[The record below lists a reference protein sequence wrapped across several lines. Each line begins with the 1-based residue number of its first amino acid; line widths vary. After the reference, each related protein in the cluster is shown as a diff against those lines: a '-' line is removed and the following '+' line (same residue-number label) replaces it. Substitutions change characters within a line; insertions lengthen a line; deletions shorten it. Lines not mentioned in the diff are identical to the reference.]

1 MRESGGGDPR
11 PETRARTLTA
21 TRRDVAEHA
30 GMAEQSPPE
39 GRTPAQPGRRRPAA
53 ARAAPRNSSL
63 VIFVAS
69 GLVVGAL
76 VGLIWLAQRFSGLAP
91 DYLSEVVLYAL
102 SAACLIMLLALGF
115 LVARNVITLIAER
128 RRRVPFARFRA
139 KLVAALVGMTLI
151 PSVLVLIVGSEVIR
165 NSAERWFSAPIDDVL
180 TSAIAIAR
188 SVYQDQQLAVEARA
202 SRVAAQLAEVDFDV
216 MDEATLR
223 RFVEAGEGPG
233 GAAVIDVYRVTVDA
247 TGSTTTSRLVE
258 VAAPSL
264 PPGYGRASADALAAG
279 TAAGRAATG
288 VVELLGESAEWLRG
302 AAVIRR
308 TADGPVVGVVVAS
321 SALSGELTQRAR
333 RIYGA
338 YEAYNQLR
346 VLKNPVAGA
355 YLSFFLMTTLMI
367 LIAATW
373 IGIYIAMRLGR
384 PVQLLADGAQRIGAG
399 EFDHRIEPESSD
411 EFGAMVEAFNTMA
424 EDLSASQRTLV
435 RSRGDLEHKTREA
448 ERRRRYIETI
458 LERIATGVVSI
469 DAAGRLSTVNAAAAR
484 LLDIDATVVGQPA
497 ATVFE
502 RPDLAPLGSML
513 REARRG
519 ALART
524 PREVALVRD
533 GRECHLAVA
542 ATSLPGEHEL
552 DGVVM
557 VFDDVTPLFRAQR
570 VAAWR
575 DVARRLAHEI
585 KNPLTPIQL
594 CAERLRRNLS
604 GAPAQARALVDECTT
619 TIIGEVEALKG
630 LVDEFSHFARLP
642 SPKAVPVD
650 LNALLSDTLA
660 LYDGLFEDITLQRAF
675 QAGLPSVR
683 VDPDQIQR
691 VVVNLVDN
699 AVAALEGR
707 TGGTGAATTAGI
719 IRIETQLDATN
730 GVARVIVSDNGPG
743 ISDVD
748 REKLFL
754 PYFSTKGRGSGL
766 GLAIVRRIV
775 VEHGG
780 SIDVTDNVPSGTR
793 FTVELPCAHES
804 PGEAAGAAPVAKG

>member
-1 MRESGGGDPR
+1 
-11 PETRARTLTA
+11 
-21 TRRDVAEHA
+21 
-30 GMAEQSPPE
+30 MAEQLPPE
-39 GRTPAQPGRRRPAA
+39 GRTPAQPITPRPAV
-53 ARAAPRNSSL
+53 ARAVPQKGVL
-63 VIFVAS
+63 LILVAS

-76 VGLIWLAQRFSGLAP
+76 VGLIWFAQRFSGLAP
-91 DYLSEVVLYAL
+91 AYLSEVVLYAL

-115 LVARNVITLIAER
+115 LLARNLITLIAER
-128 RRRVPFARFRA
+128 RRAVPFARFRA
-139 KLVAALVGMTLI
+139 KLVTALVGMTLI
-151 PSVLVLIVGSEVIR
+151 PAVLVLIVGSEVIR

-180 TSAIAIAR
+180 TSAVAIAR
-188 SVYQDQQLAVEARA
+188 SVYQDQQQVVENRA
-202 SRVAAQLAEVDFDV
+202 SRVAARLADVGLDV
-216 MDEATLR
+216 MDEAALK
-223 RFVEAGEGPG
+223 RFVEAGDVPG

-247 TGSTTTSRLVE
+247 TGNTTTSRLLDVT
-258 VAAPSL
+258 AAVL
-264 PPGYGRASADALAAG
+264 PPGYSQASADALAAG
-279 TAAGRAATG
+279 TAAGRAETG
-288 VVELLGESAEWLRG
+288 TVDILGDGAELLRS

-321 SALSGELTQRAR
+321 SALSGDVTQRAR
-333 RIYGA
+333 RIYRA
-338 YEAYNQLR
+338 YEDYNQLR
-346 VLKNPVAGA
+346 VLKHPVAGV

-373 IGIYIAMRLGR
+373 LGIYIAKRIGR
-384 PVQLLADGAQRIGAG
+384 PVRLLPDGARRIGTG
-399 EFDHRIEPESSD
+399 QSDHRIEAESSD
-411 EFGAMVEAFNTMA
+411 EFGAMVESFNTMA
-424 EDLSASQRTLV
+424 EQLTASQRTLV

-469 DAAGRLSTVNAAAAR
+469 DSAGRLITVNAAAAR

-502 RPDLAPLGSML
+502 RADLAPLGSML

-524 PREVALVRD
+524 AREVALVRD

-604 GAPAQARALVDECTT
+604 GGPAQARALVDECTI

-630 LVDEFSHFARLP
+630 LVDEFSRFARLP

-660 LYDGLFEDITLQRAF
+660 LYDGLFEDISLQRAF

-683 VDPDQIQR
+683 VDPNQIQR
-691 VVVNLVDN
+691 VVMNLVDN
-699 AVAALEGR
+699 AAAALAGQ
-707 TGGTGAATTAGI
+707 TGGTGVATTAGV

-743 ISDVD
+743 ISKVD

-775 VEHGG
+775 IEHGG
-780 SIDVTDNVPSGTR
+780 SIDVTDNVPTGTR
-793 FTVELPCAHES
+793 FTVELPCADE
-804 PGEAAGAAPVAKG
+804 PAGEPTPVAKGLA